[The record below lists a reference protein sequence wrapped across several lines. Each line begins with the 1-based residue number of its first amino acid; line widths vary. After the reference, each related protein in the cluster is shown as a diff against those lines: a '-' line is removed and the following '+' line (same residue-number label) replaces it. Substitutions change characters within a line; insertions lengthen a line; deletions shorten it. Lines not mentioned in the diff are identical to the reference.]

1 MNWRKILEYKHLVLM
16 PLAVHLANEEMMW
29 VVYKQRSLNFA
40 TKCEISWLILQVY
53 SFIYSLVIY

>member
-1 MNWRKILEYKHLVLM
+1 M

-29 VVYKQRSLNFA
+29 VVYKQRPINFA